1 MNDFL
6 NELKL
11 MNINSYFDNEN
22 IKVFFSL
29 EYVDNS
35 EKHLLVDKKLLEKDN
50 LTKEYFLGFL
60 NSKTIKQIIITIQVV
75 DYENINNE
83 LMEEEYDDYLQSN
96 AEEDCLLD
104 FDGFVKQ
111 YNENNAYCEV
121 LKIVKRIKL

>member
-35 EKHLLVDKKLLEKDN
+35 EKHLLVDKKLLEKNN
-50 LTKEYFLGFL
+50 LNEEYFKSFL
-60 NSKTIKQIIITIQVV
+60 TNISSKQIILTIEVM
-75 DYENINNE
+75 DYETIDNE
-83 LMEEEYDDYLQSN
+83 LMEEEYDEYLQSN
-96 AEEDCLLD
+96 AEDDCLLD

-111 YNENNAYCEV
+111 YNEDNAYCEV
-121 LKIVKRIKL
+121 LKILKRVMV